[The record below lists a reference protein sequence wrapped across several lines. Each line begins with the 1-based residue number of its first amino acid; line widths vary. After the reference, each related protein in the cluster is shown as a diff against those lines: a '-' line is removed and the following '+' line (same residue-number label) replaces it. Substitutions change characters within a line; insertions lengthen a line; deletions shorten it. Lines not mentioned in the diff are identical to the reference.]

1 MMNNQSK
8 DADSKARARA
18 EQRRKEEERRRKA
31 EEERRRREAERKA
44 EEERRRREAER
55 KAEAQRRAR
64 EEERKRKE
72 EQARQ
77 EALEAAQSGWQP
89 PQAQNREQART
100 GTKPP
105 ASQLEQWQPNTIRK
119 ATEKDAPQSAQSG
132 WQPNTIRKISEEA
145 MEKQQPKE
153 AETRMA
159 GKAKP
164 QASPYTR
171 TLMDNVLAHEGNTD
185 DPFLMELN
193 SDSWEREYK
202 DGRTK
207 AFKDAV
213 ERLADQLMTGKTK
226 PEEAVPAREERETA
240 VTSGDLADPFL
251 QGLFGE
257 QELKDEFVKGQ
268 LKQFAPAL
276 EKRIAQLREKV
287 SGQTE
292 EEQKDTA
299 YGTNMVYTMNKDD
312 AWPTREELITGR
324 TEIDPRMA
332 GNVRQ
337 EIPSRFDVGSAGN
350 IMQPM
355 SAQVSNP
362 PQGND
367 KTSTEAAQF
376 GWQPPQQESAEDKT
390 STEGA
395 QFGWQ
400 PPQQENAEDKTSTE
414 GAQFGW
420 QAPQQGNA
428 ETQIVEHTSTGEE
441 KETKVS
447 DTKGIGEISTQ
458 DILNKYNPYPKAMA
472 PLVMPKGNADND
484 PKNTLDNKAKVVGV
498 LDRILGDDRQGN
510 QIKDIIRDGNLSGD
524 LANVQVIDIK
534 EFSIND
540 KEARELQQAED
551 KQRDALH
558 AIGTAGFDVL
568 TYGIGGR
575 IVEGAKWVSSVIP
588 MLVENT
594 MKTEEATGG
603 DYIEATVMVDGIKND
618 NGVTIV
624 PPQYITFRIC
634 MNDLN
639 NQTLNYIITRDV

>member
-18 EQRRKEEERRRKA
+18 EQSARRE
-31 EEERRRREAERKA
+31 REAERRRKA

-89 PQAQNREQART
+89 PQVQNREQART
-100 GTKPP
+100 GTLTDAAAKLDGLIEGIRNSARAGTKPP

-119 ATEKDAPQSAQSG
+119 ATEKDAPQSYA
-132 WQPNTIRKISEEA
+132 EA
-145 MEKQQPKE
+145 VYGGAKAQPKE

-159 GKAKP
+159 GQLMAGKAKA
-164 QASPYTR
+164 QAGPYTR
-171 TLMDNVLAHEGNTD
+171 TLMDNVLAHEGDTD

-193 SDSWEREYK
+193 SESWEQEYK
-202 DGRTK
+202 DDRTK

-213 ERLADQLMTGKTK
+213 ERLADQLMTGKAK
-226 PEEAVPAREERETA
+226 PEEAVPAREKRETT

-276 EKRIAQLREKV
+276 ERRIAQLREKV
-287 SGQTE
+287 SGNKVSGQTE
-292 EEQKDTA
+292 EERQKDTA
-299 YGTNMVYTMNKDD
+299 YGTNMVYTMKKDE

-332 GNVRQ
+332 GN
-337 EIPSRFDVGSAGN
+337 

-362 PQGND
+362 PQQGNAED

-376 GWQPPQQESAEDKT
+376 GWQPPQQ
-390 STEGA
+390 G
-395 QFGWQ
+395 
-400 PPQQENAEDKTSTE
+400 NAEDKTSTE

-420 QAPQQGNA
+420 QAQGAKTAGGSDLDLGMGPITQEKADEVRAAGAQTLTPEETGIRDWLEANPDAVLPNGINA
-428 ETQIVEHTSTGEE
+428 ETLKEFEKFLPDKGTEMITVPSKDGADFPDFTDKLTKYLEEIVEECRTAKDEQGVLALADWIN
-441 KETKVS
+441 KVRPE
-447 DTKGIGEISTQ
+447 G
-458 DILNKYNPYPKAMA
+458 
-472 PLVMPKGNADND
+472 VWD
-484 PKNTLDNKAKVVGV
+484 PKSNTKQIREV
-498 LDRILGDDRQGN
+498 LGYSENEKLPDRFYFNGRLMNLEEI
-510 QIKDIIRDGNLSGD
+510 GNLMYGVSG
-524 LANVQVIDIK
+524 
-534 EFSIND
+534 S
-540 KEARELQQAED
+540 
-551 KQRDALH
+551 
-558 AIGTAGFDVL
+558 AIGFSPEALLMGSQAVQGLVDFGRNFNNPVFGDEYLERLEEQKRNEQKDQDVIRR
-568 TYGIGGR
+568 G
-575 IVEGAKWVSSVIP
+575 
-588 MLVENT
+588 M
-594 MKTEEATGG
+594 
-603 DYIEATVMVDGIKND
+603 DYYEKH
-618 NGVTIV
+618 
-624 PPQYITFRIC
+624 FEK
-634 MNDLN
+634 
-639 NQTLNYIITRDV
+639 